1 VLSGAGHEHNRE
13 RAVVSSR
20 PPRNVRALHCFARL
34 SERINIVTGTAT
46 TATRIRRIKTRRS
59 PPSLSKSADRSTL
72 ASDARKARRIR
83 VAPNAKSKP
92 TTIRTHH
99 SWGVDFDSAQISPKT
114 KQLPKMARQTR
125 VNTESAL
132 IHILIRSR
140 HGIERS
146 SNNYIVC
153 IILQRQPVSF
163 RIRPF
168 GIFVFRLENR
178 LISKA
183 YLSSLYQR
191 PPVYTDCIRQL
202 TARPWGCA
210 RRGLLC

>member
-1 VLSGAGHEHNRE
+1 MNTTGNAPLSHHVRLEHIV
-13 RAVVSSR
+13 RAVHRFV
-20 PPRNVRALHCFARL
+20 RL

-46 TATRIRRIKTRRS
+46 TATRIRRIKPTMS

-92 TTIRTHH
+92 TTIRTDH
-99 SWGVDFDSAQISPKT
+99 SSGLDFDSAQISPET

-125 VNTESAL
+125 VNTESTL

-140 HGIERS
+140 HSIERS
-146 SNNYIVC
+146 SSNYTVC
-153 IILQRQPVSF
+153 IILERPTLSF
-163 RIRPF
+163 CIRHF
-168 GIFVFRLENR
+168 GIFAFRLENH
-178 LISKA
+178 LISEA
-183 YLSSLYQR
+183 YPSSRYQR
-191 PPVYTDCIRQL
+191 PRVYTDCIRRL
-202 TARPWGCA
+202 TARPPDCA